1 MALDTVGDYV
11 DSARVL
17 LQDTVAPY
25 RYSNIEIVDA
35 LNFGISEVIRVRP
48 DVCFKLLRTA
58 PVEFSASSL
67 SDAVVVDQ
75 RYRPAILYYIVGHA
89 QLRDE
94 EDVQGERAAAL
105 INAFVSRLVSPGI
118 VK

>member
-1 MALDTVGDYV
+1 MALEDVGDYV

-17 LQDTVAPY
+17 LQDTVTPY
-25 RYSNIEIVDA
+25 RYSDVELVAA
-35 LNFGISEVIRVRP
+35 LNFGFAEVIRVRP
-48 DVCFKLLRTA
+48 DICFKLLRTTLPDFVPA
-58 PVEFSASSL
+58 SL
-67 SDAVVVDQ
+67 SAVVEIDV
-75 RYRPAILYYIVGHA
+75 RYRTALLYFVVGHA

-105 INAFVSRLVSPGI
+105 INAFVSRLVSPGV